1 MIHYLHAYSTS
12 LNQQISQFE
21 FHGMMGGEHTE
32 HTTEAVAQQAANEF
46 AAMLNESAHLAVRDW
61 AGKIET
67 SKPE

>member
-1 MIHYLHAYSTS
+1 
-12 LNQQISQFE
+12 
-21 FHGMMGGEHTE
+21 MMGGEHTE